1 MKVLLLLGGNQGNVK
16 KNLNLAIQ
24 LLSQSLGNIINS
36 SGLYQ
41 SEPWGFES
49 QQLFINQVLEFQ
61 TPITPFELLS
71 MTQSIEKLLGREKKA
86 GTHYED
92 RPIDIDILFCDDLI
106 IHSTHLTL
114 PHPLLHE
121 RRFTLEP
128 LSECWAEFIHPV
140 FKKSIRQLL
149 NECEDGNQVK
159 KLN

>member
-24 LLSQSLGNIINS
+24 LLSQSLGHIITS

-49 QQLFINQVLEFQ
+49 QQLFINQVLEFR
-61 TPITPFELLS
+61 TSITPFELLS
-71 MTQSIEKLLGREKKA
+71 ITQSIEKQLGRQEKA
-86 GTHYED
+86 GTQYED
-92 RPIDIDILFCDDLI
+92 RPIDIDILFCDNLI
-106 IHSTHLTL
+106 IQSTHLTI

-140 FKKSIRQLL
+140 FKKTIRQLL
-149 NECEDGNQVK
+149 NECEDSNQVK